1 MAKDVLTRFIMC
13 TTVCDYLLQEVALK
27 VHEVVGLDD
36 VGAALTAEHPGEQRL
51 HGWGTRPRAH
61 HGIGDLQ
68 EGGRERFRSIP
79 DAGLHSASREIGSF
93 SIFDRRHIQ
102 AT

>member
-1 MAKDVLTRFIMC
+1 MAKDVLTRFIMS

-36 VGAALTAEHPGEQRL
+36 VGAALAAEHPGEQRL

-68 EGGRERFRSIP
+68 EGGRERFRRIP
-79 DAGLHSASREIGSF
+79 EISALLRE
-93 SIFDRRHIQ
+93 R
-102 AT
+102 